1 MIYKV
6 VGSNHPEINKVSF
19 RAVWKRSLIWFSFV
33 FFSFGSVLCV
43 ICDCCDCVSIFT
55 IVHFKSERYSLLVVA
70 D

>member
-33 FFSFGSVLCV
+33 FFFFWIGFVRDL
-43 ICDCCDCVSIFT
+43 
-55 IVHFKSERYSLLVVA
+55 
-70 D
+70 